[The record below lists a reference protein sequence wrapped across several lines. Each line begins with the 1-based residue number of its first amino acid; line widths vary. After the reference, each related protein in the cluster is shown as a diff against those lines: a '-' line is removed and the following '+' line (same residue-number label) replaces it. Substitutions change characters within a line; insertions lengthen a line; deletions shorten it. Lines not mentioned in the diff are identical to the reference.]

1 MARPESAEAQRAP
14 RWLVAAVSLLAALAG
29 VVYSYDFGAQIGG
42 PLVGVVLALN
52 GALFCSILAGALVE
66 RLARWWPATGR
77 GQPPQRAS

>member
-1 MARPESAEAQRAP
+1 MAQAEPSDVQRPP
-14 RWLVAAVSLLAALAG
+14 RWLVAAVSLLAALPG

-77 GQPPQRAS
+77 GQPPQGAS